1 MARYVVCDLC
11 GSVRGVLF
19 EREIPQGTSLDFL
32 PHEDCAHLTRV
43 QLVTDLD
50 ALYEG
55 ESSLPVSLKAS
66 SASIR
71 ESIVPTAML
80 PEFP

>member
-1 MARYVVCDLC
+1 
-11 GSVRGVLF
+11 
-19 EREIPQGTSLDFL
+19 
-32 PHEDCAHLTRV
+32 V
-43 QLVTDLD
+43 QLVADLD

-71 ESIVPTAML
+71 ENIVPTAML